1 MVKELLTPEMINV
14 GENLLKSLD
23 AIGLPITAAMWLF
36 DPETNEWQLKF
47 SSPLSATIGRREVYR
62 KIGEARNSIGLSS
75 DEFPL
80 DTVGLLDS
88 SDQIV
93 GLLQQEVRTGPGIS
107 RIRFSRN
114 AINGHFIDDALI
126 YRIN

>member
-14 GENLLKSLD
+14 GENLLKSRD

>member
-1 MVKELLTPEMINV
+1 MVKEQLTPEMINI

-36 DPETNEWQLKF
+36 DPETNEWRLKF
-47 SSPLSATIGRREVYR
+47 SSPFSSTIGRREVYR
-62 KIGEARNSIGLSS
+62 KIAEARNSIGLSS

-88 SDQIV
+88 SDRIV
-93 GLLQQEVRTGPGIS
+93 GLLQQAVKTGPGIS

>member
-1 MVKELLTPEMINV
+1 M
-14 GENLLKSLD
+14 
-23 AIGLPITAAMWLF
+23 GLHL
-36 DPETNEWQLKF
+36 
-47 SSPLSATIGRREVYR
+47 R
-62 KIGEARNSIGLSS
+62 KNGTRSKIAEARNSIGLSS

-93 GLLQQEVRTGPGIS
+93 GLLQQEVKTGPGIS